1 MALSD
6 WSENKLLL
14 VTGGVVGGVLVI
26 MAGLDFYVYWRYSDL
41 KKDVAGKR
49 AKLRTMETDAR
60 KLDKVREER
69 DRERA
74 LAERLDKVVPD
85 DERMDELS
93 AQLTEQANQVNLTIL
108 RFEEKR
114 ERTRGRAR
122 RRDPYEPIGMELR
135 CKGGYDSF
143 GRFVNLVEDKMDRFV
158 EVKGFKIKAYND
170 GLVPGKKALD
180 ITIKLEARR
189 HNAPRTRKAP

>member
-26 MAGLDFYVYWRYSDL
+26 MAGLDFYVYWRYRDL
-41 KKDVAGKR
+41 KKDVAAKR
-49 AKLRTMETDAR
+49 AKVRTMEKEAR
-60 KLDKVREER
+60 KLPKVREDR

-74 LAERLDKVVPD
+74 LAERLDRVVPD

-93 AQLTEQANQVNLTIL
+93 AQLTEQANQVNLKIL

-122 RRDPYEPIGMELR
+122 RRDKYEPIGMKLR

-143 GRFVNLVEDKMDRFV
+143 GRFVNLVEDKMERFV
-158 EVKGFKIKAYND
+158 EVKGFKIKAHND
-170 GLVPGKKALD
+170 GLAPGKKALD
-180 ITIKLEARR
+180 ITIELEARR
-189 HNAPRTRKAP
+189 HTGPRTRKAP